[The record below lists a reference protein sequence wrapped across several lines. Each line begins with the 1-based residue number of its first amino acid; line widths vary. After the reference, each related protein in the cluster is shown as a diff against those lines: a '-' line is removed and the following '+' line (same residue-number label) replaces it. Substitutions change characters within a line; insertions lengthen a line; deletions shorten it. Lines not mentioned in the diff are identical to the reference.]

1 MLDDDLDLTESWV
14 PNPSDVDV
22 HSVAFRPDG
31 AIEITFDERRDV
43 TDVSVLAKT
52 IIFKR
57 DVLNKADYEEVLE
70 SLREWIDEGLRA
82 IRTSRSG
89 AD

>member
-1 MLDDDLDLTESWV
+1 MLDDDLEQALSWSPD
-14 PNPSDVDV
+14 PNDVEV

-31 AIEITFDERRDV
+31 GIEITFDELRDV
-43 TDVSVLAKT
+43 TDVAVLAKT

-57 DVLNKADYEEVLE
+57 DVLTKPEYEEVLE

-82 IRTSRSG
+82 IRTSRAG
-89 AD
+89 VG